1 MIDDNKK
8 NIENIIKN
16 YVMYEKELI
25 NQLNFQIEHS
35 TTIGGFR
42 EESS

>member
-25 NQLNFQIEHS
+25 NQLNF
-35 TTIGGFR
+35 
-42 EESS
+42 